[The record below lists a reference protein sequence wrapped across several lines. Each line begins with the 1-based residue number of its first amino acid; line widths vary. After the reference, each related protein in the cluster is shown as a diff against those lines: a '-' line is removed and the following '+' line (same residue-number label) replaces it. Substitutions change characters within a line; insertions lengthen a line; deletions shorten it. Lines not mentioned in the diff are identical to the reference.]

1 MSKDDSYSR
10 IMGPYVKYWESI
22 LELLT
27 RPIPRQN
34 SILLESFWYSCNWR
48 TYYERASIP
57 IIVDVDTQNPVIPPY
72 CGLKHVAFFE
82 HYCMHA
88 FS

>member
-10 IMGPYVKYWESI
+10 VMGPYVKYWESI

-34 SILLESFWYSCNWR
+34 FVLLESFWYSSNWR
-48 TYYERASIP
+48 TYYECASIL
-57 IIVDVDTQNPVIPPY
+57 IIVDVDPLNPIIPPY
-72 CGLKHVAFFE
+72 CGLKHAPFFE